1 MALLAGLLIGLLPGC
16 TIHHMADYVPGAT
29 PPETESGA
37 AASTNCFEASTPAEQ
52 LSCATP
58 SLVAPTLALTQTLQ
72 ARLRDADAFSRDTI
86 IAAQRAWLLTLTT
99 TCHLPDTAAAAPP
112 GAVDCLAQ
120 QYQSQTTTLA
130 AWRPPPSR
138 PEARNG
144 IAQYVRFRVAQ
155 GAHALNPD
163 FCQSLARN
171 LNSAVAATGSADP
184 ASIPGASEIAGT
196 HGPASGSY
204 GGRLVAVTLRDAN
217 AYGGFHQRAGGVT
230 LNGAPALT
238 SVTLGALLQS
248 TAANQGARFSA
259 YASQTG
265 DYGAADVFTY
275 DNRLIALLAD
285 TWGFDSPAAPGEFAH
300 AGAWDL
306 ASSPPAP
313 LCLFDTFQMPADN
326 GVFDNLPNFT
336 PWREV
341 LNQVRD
347 SAQLPLGTGFLR
359 DQSQLRAE
367 TNFLLLNM
375 PLVVTDQAR
384 AGGWTPW
391 LRRRHDDVLDALFA
405 WSTSDPAHKPVF
417 DKMFALLRPAA
428 ADLVRAYQQTQALS
442 GDEAKE
448 AAGLAIMELMYGSTV
463 NIAPGLGADLQAPGD
478 AAGSKP
484 RYPIL
489 ASPS

>member
-1 MALLAGLLIGLLPGC
+1 LVLLTLLALPGC
-16 TIHHMADYVPGAT
+16 GIYHTATYVPGAT
-29 PPETESGA
+29 PPETEDAA

-52 LSCATP
+52 LTCATP
-58 SLVAPTLALTQTLQ
+58 SLTAVNLTLTQTLQ
-72 ARLRDADAFSRDTI
+72 SRLRAADSFSRDAL
-86 IAAQRAWLLTLTT
+86 IATQRAWLLTLTQ
-99 TCHLPDTAAAAPP
+99 TCHLPDAGAKASPDAAA
-112 GAVDCLAQ
+112 CLVG
-120 QYQSQTTTLA
+120 QYQTQAATLA
-130 AWRPPPSR
+130 GWRPPPSSPAGR
-138 PEARNG
+138 SG
-144 IAQYVRFRVAQ
+144 IAQYVRFRISP
-155 GAHALNPD
+155 GATAMNPE

-171 LNSAVAATGSADP
+171 LNTALGGTGAADP
-184 ASIPGASEIAGT
+184 GAIPGATEIAGT
-196 HGPASGSY
+196 HGPASAST
-204 GGRLVAVTLRDAN
+204 GGRTVAVTLREAN
-217 AYGGFHQRAGGVT
+217 AFGGFQQRASAISV
-230 LNGAPALT
+230 NGSAVLT
-238 SVTLGALLQS
+238 SISLGTLLQS
-248 TAANQGARFSA
+248 TAANQGARFSS

-275 DNRLIALLAD
+275 DNRLIGLLAD
-285 TWGFDSPAAPGEFAH
+285 TWGFDTPAAPGEFAH

-306 ASSPPAP
+306 GATPPAP

-336 PWREV
+336 PWRDL

-347 SAQLPLGTGFLR
+347 SVQQPLGVAFLR

-367 TNFLLLNM
+367 TNFMLLNM
-375 PLVVTDQAR
+375 PLVITGQAR

-391 LRRRHDDVLDALFA
+391 LRHRHDDVLDALFA
-405 WSTSDPAHKPVF
+405 WSSSDAAHKPVF

-448 AAGLAIMELMYGSTV
+448 AAGQAIMELMYGATV
-463 NIAPGLGADLQAPGD
+463 NIAPALGADLQAP
-478 AAGSKP
+478 ASAVGSKP